1 MPGDLPRRL
10 GLSDS
15 VAIVAGTV
23 IGAGIFLT
31 PNLVAQQAESP
42 GLILAVWVAGA
53 ALSYV
58 GALAYAE
65 LGAMMPATG
74 GHYIFLKECF
84 GPAAAFVC
92 GWAMM
97 TTLIPAAAGWL
108 AMSFAHYLGHFVPLT
123 PGGARVVAVALIGAL
138 SAVNYAGV
146 HAGATAQKTLMAIKG
161 AGLAALIGVLIA
173 SDATPGTPKAWF
185 WDATLPARLGL
196 AMLPALATYDGW
208 VSLSFVAGEVRDAQ
222 RTIPRALAIGLAIVT
237 ALYLAANWAYLSV
250 LAPGEIAASSRVGA
264 DAAARAMGPAGAS
277 AVSLIVL
284 FSIAG
289 SLNGWTITAPRI
301 YFAQARD
308 GLFFRFFGEV
318 HPRYLTPARAIVL
331 QAGWSSVMVFT
342 GAYASLISYAMFA
355 AWLIYGACVLGMVV
369 LRRRQPERPRP
380 YRMWGYP
387 AAPLAF
393 CAVCAGLLANTL
405 YSTPGPGFAS
415 AGLIAAG
422 VPVYYLWTSFST
434 GARNSRS
441 STAPFT

>member
-10 GLSDS
+10 GLFDS

-31 PNLVAQQAESP
+31 PNLVAQQLPSAGP
-42 GLILAVWVAGA
+42 MIAVWIAGA
-53 ALSYV
+53 VLSYF

-74 GHYIFLKECF
+74 GQYIFLKECF
-84 GPAAAFVC
+84 GPMAAFLC

-97 TTLIPAAAGWL
+97 TTLIPAAVGWL
-108 AMSFAHYLGHFVPLT
+108 AMCFSLYLGHFVALPLW
-123 PGGARVVAVALIGAL
+123 GERAIAVALIAAL
-138 SAVNYAGV
+138 SAVNYIGV
-146 HAGATAQKTLMAIKG
+146 QAGAAVQKTLMVLKAG
-161 AGLAALIGVLIA
+161 GLAALIAVVMA
-173 SDATPGTPKAWF
+173 SDAPRPAAAAWQWNASMIAPF
-185 WDATLPARLGL
+185 GL
-196 AMLPALATYDGW
+196 AMLAALATYDGW

-222 RTIPRALAIGLAIVT
+222 RTLPRALGIGLAIVT
-237 ALYLAANWAYLSV
+237 VLYLAANWAYLSV
-250 LAPGEIAASSRVGA
+250 LTPAEIAASTRVGA
-264 DAAARAMGPAGAS
+264 DAAARAAGSAGAS
-277 AVSLIVL
+277 AVSLVVL
-284 FSIAG
+284 LSIAG

-308 GLFFRFFGEV
+308 GLFFRWFGEV
-318 HPRYLTPARAIVL
+318 HPRYQTPARAIVL
-331 QAGWSSVMVFT
+331 QAAWSSALVFT
-342 GAYASLISYAMFA
+342 GTYASLVSYAMFA

-369 LRRRQPERPRP
+369 LRRRAPDRVRPF
-380 YRMWGYP
+380 RMWGYP

-405 YSTPGPGFAS
+405 YTTPGPGFAS

-422 VPVYYLWTSFST
+422 IPVYYLWTNFST

-441 STAPFT
+441 STAPST